1 MDLSRKLELL
11 QEQIETAN
19 KHLVSGFADWM
30 EATEMVLRTVMGNG
44 SALHLKFTL
53 VEFGSSRSL
62 AGPALYE
69 FRNTK
74 IDSALSILRAAQK
87 ELRIREE
94 SQEAELTVEI
104 ESLIDVPD
112 KGAVETSGRIF
123 IVHGHDDGKKH
134 ELARF
139 LKALTGHEPV
149 ILHEQVNKGAVLME
163 KLETSAAGTGFAVVL
178 LTADDLGRAK
188 SEEDLKKRGRQNV
201 VFEMGFFM
209 GALGRS
215 HVAVLM
221 DQGVEEPGDVKGL
234 VYTSLDTAGAWKATL
249 AREIEQANIHVNWSA
264 LR

>member
-11 QEQIETAN
+11 QKQIDTAN
-19 KHLVSGFADWM
+19 KNLVSGFEDWR
-30 EATEMVLRTVMGNG
+30 EGTEMVLRTVMGNG
-44 SALHLKFTL
+44 SPLHMKFTL
-53 VEFGSSRSL
+53 TQFRPSSG
-62 AGPALYE
+62 AGGAFFE
-69 FRNTK
+69 RRQAG
-74 IDSALSILRAAQK
+74 IDKALSILRAAQN
-87 ELRIREE
+87 ELRIRAE
-94 SQEAELTVEI
+94 SQQAELTAEVE
-104 ESLIDVPD
+104 ELIDVAD
-112 KGAVETSGRIF
+112 KGTVETPGRIF

-139 LKALTGHEPV
+139 LTALTGSEPV
-149 ILHEQVNKGAVLME
+149 ILHEQPNKGALLME

-188 SEEDLKKRGRQNV
+188 TEEDLNGRGRQNV

-221 DQGVEEPGDVKGL
+221 DEGVEVPGDVTGL
-234 VYTSLDTAGAWKATL
+234 VYTSLDAAGAWKHTL
-249 AREIEQANIHVNWSA
+249 AREIEHANIHVDWSA